1 MNFISYM
8 SSYYVS
14 AFKDIDL
21 IVLTRVLDLKYT
33 YSEKREFTQ
42 DFVLRFEICFFFFFF
57 SFFFFFFF

>member
-33 YSEKREFTQ
+33 YSEREFTQ

-57 SFFFFFFF
+57 M